1 MDGFCLDG
9 ETVACWTKA
18 WIADSVLQSAHHSKP
33 PADNG
38 SGQTFSSK
46 MAVVN
51 MFPVVLERMVSTFL
65 RCLCSF
71 SESLREWGAVYLFI
85 VGCTG
90 SSLLHAAFPSCRARG
105 SRCGGF
111 SLVAEHRLQVVV
123 AALELSSCGSQL

>member
-38 SGQTFSSK
+38 SGQTFGSKK

-51 MFPVVLERMVSTFL
+51 MFPVVLERTVST
-65 RCLCSF
+65 
-71 SESLREWGAVYLFI
+71 SLR
-85 VGCTG
+85 
-90 SSLLHAAFPSCRARG
+90 
-105 SRCGGF
+105 
-111 SLVAEHRLQVVV
+111 
-123 AALELSSCGSQL
+123 